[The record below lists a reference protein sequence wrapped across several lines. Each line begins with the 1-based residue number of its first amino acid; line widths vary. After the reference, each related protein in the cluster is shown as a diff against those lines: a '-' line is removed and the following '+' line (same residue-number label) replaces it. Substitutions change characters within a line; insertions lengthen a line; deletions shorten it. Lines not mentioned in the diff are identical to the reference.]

1 MARTKKTDD
10 ENAGGAA
17 ALYSALKTSDDK
29 PLNAQRKAGLDS
41 LYAVLEKEFPN
52 RRFRCTESSRWKTM
66 GLRGG
71 KSSGDWKL
79 GVSR

>member
-1 MARTKKTDD
+1 MSKERSVARTKKTDD

-41 LYAVLEKEFPN
+41 LYAVLEKEFGEGTGRPISEKP
-52 RRFRCTESSRWKTM
+52 RFRLCQ
-66 GLRGG
+66 LR
-71 KSSGDWKL
+71 L
-79 GVSR
+79 GMTVA